1 MVSEACG
8 LVSEA
13 CGLVREACG
22 LGRETAGLVSEA
34 CGLGRETAGLVS
46 KACGLSRETAGL
58 VSKSRGLGREIGGL
72 GKETG
77 SLVSEACGLGR
88 ETGGLV
94 SEACGLGRE
103 TTGLD
108 SKAPKADAYVRW
120 LAGLSEIKVVLN
132 KCTLR
137 SPIDF
142 GDIHRAMDG
151 YLEKLTTT
159 QPLVDISI
167 HLSPGTPSMT
177 AVSILLGKTKY
188 NTRFVQSTKERG
200 GEFVTIPFDISAE
213 FIPQLVKKADK
224 KLTELSYSEAPL
236 SAAFSDIITQNP
248 ETIRTIQKAEKIAV
262 RDVPAL
268 IMGESGT
275 GKELFAKAIHNTS
288 LRQGKPFVT
297 VNCGAIP
304 KELIDSELFGHVK
317 GAFTGAINN
326 KVGYFE
332 AADGG
337 TLFLDEFG
345 ELPEDAQVRLLR
357 VLQSGEIS
365 KVGDSRSTKVDVR
378 IIAATNRNLAAD
390 VVNGRFRE
398 DLFYRVA
405 IGIITLL
412 PLRERNGDIA
422 MLADY
427 LMEKIN
433 QEASSQPGYINKK
446 ISVKAKNIILSHSWP
461 GNIRELQGTLL
472 RASIWADT
480 EQITEIDIK
489 EAMIERPKQSISSEL
504 PEIGDGIDLQQ
515 ILDDIKRKYITMALK
530 KVAGNKK
537 EATVLLGLPNYQTLS
552 NWIEKLDVQ

>member
-1 MVSEACG
+1 MGKKILISWLGNTDLKAASQFPSRLDEIIGEGPILGALKK
-8 LVSEA
+8 LVFDELHLIHEQEP
-13 CGLVREACG
+13 CKVN
-22 LGRETAGLVSEA
+22 
-34 CGLGRETAGLVS
+34 
-46 KACGLSRETAGL
+46 
-58 VSKSRGLGREIGGL
+58 
-72 GKETG
+72 
-77 SLVSEACGLGR
+77 
-88 ETGGLV
+88 
-94 SEACGLGRE
+94 
-103 TTGLD
+103 
-108 SKAPKADAYVRW
+108 AYVDW
-120 LAGLSEIKVVLN
+120 LSEYATIKVVLI

-142 GDIHRAMDG
+142 GDIHRVVDG
-151 YLEKLTTT
+151 YLQKLTAKE
-159 QPLVDISI
+159 PGLDISI

-188 NTRFVQSTKERG
+188 NTRFVQSTKEKG

-213 FIPQLVKKADK
+213 YIPQLVKSADK

-248 ETIRTIQKAEKIAV
+248 DIKRTIQKAEKIAV

-288 LRQGKPFVT
+288 LRKGKPFIT

-317 GAFTGAINN
+317 GAFTGAISN
-326 KVGYFE
+326 KIGYFE

-345 ELPEDAQVRLLR
+345 ELPADAQVRLLR
-357 VLQSGEIS
+357 VLQSGEMS
-365 KVGDSRSTKVDVR
+365 KVGDSSSMKVDVR
-378 IIAATNRNLAAD
+378 VIAATNRNLSAEIA
-390 VVNGRFRE
+390 NGNFRE

-405 IGIITLL
+405 VGIITLL

-427 LMEKIN
+427 LMAKIN
-433 QEASSQPGYINKK
+433 QEASSQPGYINKI
-446 ISVKAKNIILSHSWP
+446 ISIKAKNIILNHAWP
-461 GNIRELQGTLL
+461 GNIRELHGTLL

-480 EQITEIDIK
+480 EEITDADIK
-489 EAMIERPKQSISSEL
+489 AAMIERPQQVITSEL
-504 PEIGDGIDLQQ
+504 PEIGNGIDVQGV
-515 ILDDIKRKYITMALK
+515 LDDIKRKYITQALK
-530 KVAGNKK
+530 KTAGNKK
-537 EATVLLGLPNYQTLS
+537 ETTALLGLPNYQTLS
-552 NWIEKLDVQ
+552 NWMEKLDIQ